1 MNYTASNSALRLATL
16 TGTLLGTLLLS
27 QSIFAADAAA
37 TRAKIT
43 SNLQGS
49 IRDAAEVA
57 RDANRKPAEVLEF
70 FGLEDTMKV
79 LEISPATGYWS
90 KFVGPT
96 LCANGGELVFS
107 VSVSDAFKNDVMSL
121 PGLEC
126 TSAIND
132 DITLGNLPPFEFA
145 DSDFDLVLTF
155 WNLHNPDAAGR
166 ENMNRAVF
174 NALKPGGIYG
184 VVDHTRR
191 HGQPT
196 SRAVGRRLDP
206 VLVIKEMVDIGFE
219 FVDFS
224 DMHYHPEDDLTQEVG
239 TPGVRGNT
247 DRFTLKFRKPE

>member
-1 MNYTASNSALRLATL
+1 MPTLNKSLFRLTALTASLFFCQQ
-16 TGTLLGTLLLS
+16 GLS
-27 QSIFAADAAA
+27 ADAAA
-37 TRAKIT
+37 TRAKIEE
-43 SNLQGS
+43 NLDHPN
-49 IRDAAEVA
+49 REAAEIA

-70 FGLEDTMKV
+70 FGLEDDMKV

-90 KFVGPT
+90 KFLGPT

-107 VSVSDAFKNDVMSL
+107 VSVSDAFMENVMSL
-121 PGLEC
+121 PGMDC
-126 TSAIND
+126 TSAINPG
-132 DITLGNLPPFEFA
+132 IALNNLPEFEFETG
-145 DSDFDLVLTF
+145 DFDLVLTF

-166 ENMNRAVF
+166 DNLNQAVF
-174 NALKPGGIYG
+174 DALKSGGIYG

-206 VLVIKEMVDIGFE
+206 VLMIKEIQDVGFE

-247 DRFTLKFRKPE
+247 DRFTMIFRKP

>member
-1 MNYTASNSALRLATL
+1 MKKLTCLIASVLVCQ
-16 TGTLLGTLLLS
+16 
-27 QSIFAADAAA
+27 QSLAADVSS
-37 TRAKIT
+37 TRATIE

-90 KFVGPT
+90 KFLGPT
-96 LCANGGELVFS
+96 LCASGGELVFS
-107 VSVSDAFKNDVMSL
+107 VGVSDSFKSDVMSL

-126 TSAIND
+126 SSAIND
-132 DITLGNLPPFEFA
+132 DITLRNLPPFEFEA
-145 DSDFDLVLTF
+145 NEFDMVLTF
-155 WNLHNPDAAGR
+155 WNLHNPDAEGR
-166 ENMNRAVF
+166 ANMNEAVF
-174 NALKPGGIYG
+174 NSLKSGGIYG

-206 VLVIKEMVDIGFE
+206 VLVIKEMVDAGFE

-224 DMHYHPEDDLTQEVG
+224 DMHYHPEDDLAQEVG
-239 TPGVRGNT
+239 TPGIRGNT
-247 DRFTLKFRKPE
+247 DRFTLKFRKP